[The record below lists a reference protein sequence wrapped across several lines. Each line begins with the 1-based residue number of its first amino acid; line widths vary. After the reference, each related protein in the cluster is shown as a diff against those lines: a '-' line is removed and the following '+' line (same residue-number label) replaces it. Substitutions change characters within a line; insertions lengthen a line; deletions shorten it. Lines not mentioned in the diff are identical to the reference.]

1 MNEIVGKILEV
12 KNISK
17 MFKKH
22 AKMSL
27 AKDGTCARKLTLKK
41 KNFNLNL
48 HLAKSPSKN
57 WDMKKVELKGEKLVK
72 LK

>member
-1 MNEIVGKILEV
+1 MPKCP
-12 KNISK
+12 
-17 MFKKH
+17 
-22 AKMSL
+22 L
-27 AKDGTCARKLTLKK
+27 AKDGTCARKLALKNLLK
-41 KNFNLNL
+41 NLNL